1 MTMLT
6 HPRSEP
12 ASYLPG
18 RRESADTTANLATLK
33 QFSLRAVGV
42 LLAGGAVAGVIA
54 LKAAIFLSR
63 INY

>member
-18 RRESADTTANLATLK
+18 RRESANTTADLAVMK
-33 QFSLRAVGV
+33 RISLRAVGV
-42 LLAGGAVAGVIA
+42 LLAGGAVAGIIA

>member
-12 ASYLPG
+12 ASYLPE
-18 RRESADTTANLATLK
+18 RRKSANKTVDLAVLK
-33 QFSLRAVGV
+33 RISLRVVGV